1 MRVTHEPIARVLLSV
16 LIPREHR
23 KETMS
28 NTSIEQLNDS
38 VRSLRD
44 ELEMLA
50 EVWANPT
57 DSLADEVAEGD
68 ETWVTFAKWADDN
81 GIDTDDSSD
90 TTEMIETHLSES
102 ILEAYET
109 GRRDVSRGEWESD
122 GLVVV
127 FSTGGPHIEVKDGRV
142 HGYWSSD
149 RTSLSLSNAASE
161 MLEQILGIE
170 S

>member
-1 MRVTHEPIARVLLSV
+1 
-16 LIPREHR
+16 
-23 KETMS
+23 MS
-28 NTSIEQLNDS
+28 NTSTEQLNDS

-57 DSLADEVAEGD
+57 DSWGENVDDGIEPWVAFD
-68 ETWVTFAKWADDN
+68 KWVVDN
-81 GIDTDDSSD
+81 GINTGDSSD
-90 TTEMIETHLSES
+90 TSEMIQTHLSES

-109 GRRDVSRGEWESD
+109 GRRDISRGDWESD

-127 FSTGGPHIEVKDGRV
+127 FSTGGPHIEVLDGRV
-142 HGYWSSD
+142 HGYWSGD
-149 RTSLSLSNAASE
+149 RTSLSLSDAASE
-161 MLEQILGIE
+161 MLGQILGIE